1 MKKRFAIKPT
11 EMTEVI
17 MEDLEKKGLI
27 IRLCPHNHDL
37 KPEINE
43 ALDETIYVG
52 KESTGPH
59 KLITVTINRTSF
71 SKFGTHQDNEEFLL
85 IGDQNTKPMYLAIA
99 YLDDESL
106 NKKIKEETLND
117 CDIIILKCRYNDPY
131 ASFFVMKAG
140 VPHGEAIID
149 KDLPVPSFYVTE
161 GRDTMTKITDWG
173 NYQLVIDD

>member
-1 MKKRFAIKPT
+1 MKKRLVIKPT
-11 EMTEVI
+11 DMHEAVMK
-17 MEDLEKKGLI
+17 DLEKKGLI

-37 KPEINE
+37 EPEVNE
-43 ALDETIYVG
+43 ALDEAIYIG

-71 SKFGTHQDNEEFLL
+71 SKFGIHQDNEEFLL

-99 YLDDESL
+99 YLDNASL
-106 NKKIKEETLND
+106 NRKIKEETL
-117 CDIIILKCRYNDPY
+117 CESDIIILKCRYNDPN

-149 KDLPVPSFYVTE
+149 KDLPLPSFYVTE
-161 GRDTMTKITDWG
+161 GRDTMTQITDWG